1 MSIVE
6 PLNHRSPPASA
17 EVKAPYSIE
26 YQLSDPE
33 TVLAE
38 SQNDLLAVVSFG
50 AEACSLT
57 GDPRHVQVA
66 LEQIDGKPL
75 IEVWRSHLPV
85 ESGFDEGIA
94 WSRNGE
100 ALFGQLVLNEDDYPS
115 IDAAAFDA
123 YRRILAF
130 QRQQGYRHAL
140 RMWNFFPDINAGEAD
155 EERYRQFSVG
165 RARTFEQHAHFERAL
180 PAASAIGSYRS
191 GLLVYFVAA
200 KQPGIQIENPRQV
213 SAFRYPR
220 EYGPK
225 SPSFSRAKLKLWAD
239 ESQLYIS
246 GTASVLGHKTIHQDD
261 VAEQTAEIGRNFR
274 ALLDEAA
281 KQQPRFA
288 NTPLEQLSLLR
299 VYLRAPLQAADVQE
313 YVQKWTGPNVPTLY
327 LAGDICRD
335 DLLIEIEGYSQLPA
349 R

>member
-6 PLNHRSPPASA
+6 PLNHTSPPYTG
-17 EVKAPYSIE
+17 EVNAPYSIE
-26 YQLSDPE
+26 YQQADPE
-33 TVLAE
+33 TILAK
-38 SQNDLLAVVSFG
+38 SQNDLLAVVSFN
-50 AEACSLT
+50 APAC
-57 GDPRHVQVA
+57 GQAQDPRHVQIA
-66 LEQIDGKPL
+66 LEQVDAEPIV
-75 IEVWRSHLPV
+75 EVWRSHLPV
-85 ESGFDEGIA
+85 ESGFDDGIA

-100 ALFGQLVLNEDDYPS
+100 ALFGQLVLNEDDYRS

-155 EERYRQFSVG
+155 QERYRQFSVG

-200 KQPGIQIENPRQV
+200 KRPGDQIENPRQV

-220 EYGPK
+220 QYGPK
-225 SPSFSRAKLKLWAD
+225 SPSFSRAKLKRWAN
-239 ESQLYIS
+239 EAQLYIS
-246 GTASVLGHKTIHQDD
+246 GTASVVGHKTIHQDD
-261 VAEQTAEIGRNFR
+261 VAAQTAEIGRNIQ
-274 ALLDEAA
+274 ALLDQAA
-281 KQQPRFA
+281 SYEPAFA
-288 NTPLEQLSLLR
+288 HTRLNQLSLLR
-299 VYLRAPLQAADVQE
+299 IYLRQPLQADEVRE
-313 YVQKWTGPNVPTLY
+313 YVEAWAGPEVPKLY

-335 DLLIEIEGYSQLPA
+335 DLIIEIEGYHSL
-349 R
+349 RLG

>member
-1 MSIVE
+1 MSTVE
-6 PLNHRSPPASA
+6 PLNHPATPPTDAVPAPYGIEYWQASA
-17 EVKAPYSIE
+17 ESI
-26 YQLSDPE
+26 
-33 TVLAE
+33 LAE
-38 SQNDLLAVVSFG
+38 SRDDLLAVVSFD
-50 AEACSLT
+50 APACNPPS
-57 GDPRHVQVA
+57 DPRHVAIA
-66 LEQIDGKPL
+66 LEQVEGEPL
-75 IEVWRSHLPV
+75 VEIWRSTQPV
-85 ESGFDEGIA
+85 ETGFEDGIA

-130 QRQQGYRHAL
+130 QRHQGYRHAL

-155 EERYRQFSVG
+155 AERYRQFSLG
-165 RARTFEQHAHFERAL
+165 RARTLEQHAHFERAL

-200 KQPGIQIENPRQV
+200 RQPGIQIENPRQV

-239 ESQLYIS
+239 GSQLYIS
-246 GTASVLGHKTIHQDD
+246 GTASVVGHKTIHQDD
-261 VAEQTAEIGRNFR
+261 VAEQTAEIGRNIQ

-281 KQQPRFA
+281 TRQPRFA
-288 NTPLEQLSLLR
+288 GASLNQLSLLR
-299 VYLRAPLQAADVQE
+299 VYLRRPLQAGDVRE
-313 YVQKWTGPNVPTLY
+313 HVQAWTGPDVPTLY

-335 DLLIEIEGYSQLPA
+335 DLLIEIEGFYSLPG
-349 R
+349 